1 MIRCRPIYTL
11 NAPSNDFTQLEV
23 HINTGLVL
31 TARRLC
37 TLLAFEVSVVVVPYF
52 HANH

>member
-31 TARRLC
+31 TARGLC